1 MVNSGRYIH
10 TTQHITAQHNTSH
23 HITAHSTHHT
33 YTHTHIHTYTHTHIH
48 TYTHTHIHTTIT
60 DIQYIYIP
68 TIPPI
73 NGEVYAIA
81 IEAEVY
87 DTADTAVIPAVQ
99 FGS

>member
-10 TTQHITAQHNTSH
+10 TTQHITSH
-23 HITAHSTHHT
+23 HSTQHTA
-33 YTHTHIHTYTHTHIH
+33 HIH

>member
-10 TTQHITAQHNTSH
+10 TTQHITAHHSKSQ
-23 HITAHSTHHT
+23 HITAHHSTS
-33 YTHTHIHTYTHTHIH
+33 HIHTYTHTHIH

>member
-10 TTQHITAQHNTSH
+10 TTHHSTAQHS
-23 HITAHSTHHT
+23 TAQL
-33 YTHTHIHTYTHTHIH
+33 H

-68 TIPPI
+68 TLPPI
-73 NGEVYAIA
+73 NGEVYVIA